1 MKGGDYAEYSGDSW
15 RIYRK
20 DHIAG
25 IGVIDIIEIGLI
37 SFFVYQFM
45 AWIKFTRLYTPER
58 YSGSP
63 CIYPCSLYI

>member
-1 MKGGDYAEYSGDSW
+1 MQNILVILGGYIGK
-15 RIYRK
+15 ITLP
-20 DHIAG
+20 G

-45 AWIKFTRLYTPER
+45 AWIKFTRAYTPER